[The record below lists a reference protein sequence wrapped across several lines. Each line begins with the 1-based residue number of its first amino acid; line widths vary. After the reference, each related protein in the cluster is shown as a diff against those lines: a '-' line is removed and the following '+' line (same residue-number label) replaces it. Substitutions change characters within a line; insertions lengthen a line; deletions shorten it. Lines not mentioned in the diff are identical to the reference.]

1 MDAFKKINTS
11 IDDEELLVK
20 HIKEVK
26 IENWIL

>member
-1 MDAFKKINTS
+1 MDTLKKINIY